1 MIITLIIHLSVFDW
15 SVPVAKL
22 PASRRAADM
31 RTNQVIE
38 DFLDSHFWGKFYSG
52 DTVRL
57 DFKVSPDLQY
67 RGVDVVVG
75 DGCGGLVSS
84 SSSGSSNSGSGEPNA
99 ISEIDFANRVLS
111 NQDNFNANKMLVDE
125 KAAVRYTGSGRGSR
139 LQTFCFELF
148 WSLRRKDSSGIGW
161 FLRQDS
167 LTTHYLLVFPE
178 ADRTIRTVDD
188 VKACEFMLVSK
199 KAVKSVLNGIPDFG
213 KRIKGFKDSLDLT
226 SNVKQSTVVRG
237 SYNGKSYNFKLVA
250 SLQLREQP
258 LNVLLDRDLLRELA
272 DRVAVYKRQ

>member
-1 MIITLIIHLSVFDW
+1 M
-15 SVPVAKL
+15 AKL

-38 DFLDSHFWGKFYSG
+38 GFLDSHFWWKFYPR

-75 DGCGGLVSS
+75 DGCGEQVFGD
-84 SSSGSSNSGSGEPNA
+84 SGESGF
-99 ISEIDFANRVLS
+99 ISELDFANRVLS

-125 KAAVRYTGSGRGSR
+125 KAAVRYTGSGPGSR

-188 VKACEFMLVSK
+188 IKACEFMLVSK
-199 KAVKSVLNGIPDFG
+199 KAVKAVLNSIPDFG

-258 LNVLLDRDLLRELA
+258 LNVLFSRDLLRELA
-272 DRVAVYKRQ
+272 DRVAVYKKQ